1 MRGAFFGLSMVI
13 LMCSPA
19 LADWQYTKWGMTK
32 EQVVEAS
39 KGQATPTGTKGAL
52 VAPYEGG
59 GYQFQASFG
68 FDKTGGLSSVGLE
81 LKDGSHAIGLRN
93 ALLGKYGK
101 AGKEVG
107 SLTESPPPTP
117 GSDLDIKS
125 YGLEWW
131 TETDHVSFSYTE
143 IGWSFRM
150 KVMATQHNTPIPP
163 PKVMAYV
170 TYSTLT
176 PKNSEGL

>member
-1 MRGAFFGLSMVI
+1 MRGTLFAIVVGLFVCAPVFG
-13 LMCSPA
+13 
-19 LADWQYTKWGMTK
+19 DWQYTKWGMTR

-39 KGQATPTGTKGAL
+39 KGRATPTGPKGTL

-59 GYQFQASFG
+59 GYQFQASFA

-81 LKDGSHAIGLRN
+81 LKDGNQAIALRN

-125 YGLEWW
+125 YGLDWW
-131 TETDHVSFSYTE
+131 TETDHVSFYYTE

-150 KVMATQHNTPIPP
+150 KVMAAQHSTPIPP
-163 PKVMAYV
+163 PTVHAYV